1 MKNQLFVVEKRI
13 SEASEQSLAAANDL
27 KLMNSKKN
35 SKNSGDILSVL
46 EKTLFHKLGVDIPIY
61 IADCR
66 KFYAERA
73 KNQIQK
79 INVVQAFSEG
89 PSSKDAV
96 VNRAAALLA
105 ERMAALG
112 VKSTLST
119 SSSSSSSKPES
130 PSGPPKPDKN
140 ELLQQVE
147 QEKTLA
153 LAKIN
158 EFETR
163 FTLLSAKIRRFLA
176 QKPVHDLSK
185 SAKNSSASIKYESGI
200 GLLTKEAL
208 DLFQKLKQIR
218 EAPVPVNRAILP
230 TKQVISGAPFTS
242 AAPLSIS
249 KLAPSAVAHI
259 DEAPAIASTFQATTS
274 AADFVNPLPP
284 SNHVVLAT
292 TFQTHIPST
301 SQISSNAALVT
312 SLPQII
318 PPSFSGESRSP
329 ALPSVA
335 TLQPFPL
342 QSEAL
347 SYAIA
352 PAPID
357 PSNPFNF
364 TSGTTG
370 SFATPSFI
378 PSVSPIAPVYPPVE
392 DKPAVISF
400 GYSEGITIINDGPPL
415 QQPEIQ
421 QQNTLSVFQLMKE
434 KEKQAVEAK
443 KAEELLVKKRSPS
456 PKHFEVLLQSS
467 AHNASTGGKSANS
480 AHISL
485 ATKPFASH
493 LPPTSQH
500 AEPSKPNPF
509 LPKELSAGPVSPA
522 VPVGPTTTAVPLQGP
537 PPPPPPPP
545 LVNSDG
551 SAVAIK
557 SKAVGSADIASISV
571 EKRRPTPADIGAKG
585 PNLFALLQDSRN
597 NLSSKGSGNQ
607 VVAASVCIAPK
618 RNEIPQQTA
627 EHHEISPTQNPVS
640 RTSAAEPIGAAPS
653 SISPTPITVN
663 INSPSEE
670 SDWQFVTNAPL
681 KSGDSDEI
689 RNEIGPFNYEV
700 VAQFDYEGGEG
711 TDLPASIGDI
721 LKVEKEDDE
730 WIYCR
735 NASGRKGWIPR
746 SFTAPVDIPQSVDDL
761 RSPEEIVET
770 PLGSAEV
777 MYDFEARNPD
787 EISCLAGQV
796 VYILAKSEA
805 EWWLVEHSGQRG
817 LIPSNFLQERT
828 VMLKGINDVEAIKDA
843 SLERNPFGSAA
854 LLFSP
859 SASEFP
865 VIEDDE
871 NDLNNGSAE
880 DFSRKEAV
888 SEMVKTERSYVED
901 LMIVKSYFLT
911 PMSKMTVDMLLL
923 FSNFLQI
930 VEVNSAVLRDFEVA
944 FMDGESLGGVF
955 LKHLDHL
962 QCYKLY
968 CENLSGASTY
978 LQKLRSSNPTLQGFL
993 KVFQQII
1000 EYLLFSFH
1008 SFSHSLNKTFLYV
1021 STWTCH
1027 LIF

>member
-1 MKNQLFVVEKRI
+1 MKNQLLVVEKRI
-13 SEASEQSLAAANDL
+13 SEASEQSLAATNDL

-35 SKNSGDILSVL
+35 SKNSGDILSVF
-46 EKTLFHKLGVDIPIY
+46 EKTLFQKLEVDIPIY

-73 KNQIQK
+73 KNQMQK

-89 PSSKDAV
+89 PSSKDVV

-112 VKSTLST
+112 VKSTLSASSY
-119 SSSSSSSKPES
+119 SSSAKPETS
-130 PSGPPKPDKN
+130 SGPPKPDKN

-163 FTLLSAKIRRFLA
+163 FNLVSAKIRRFLA
-176 QKPVHDLSK
+176 QKPVDDSSK

-218 EAPVPVNRAILP
+218 ESPVPVNRDILP
-230 TKQVISGAPFTS
+230 TQQVISGAPFTP
-242 AAPLSIS
+242 AAPLSVS
-249 KLAPSAVAHI
+249 KLAPSVLVAPVNVASTI
-259 DEAPAIASTFQATTS
+259 APTFQATKP

-284 SNHVVLAT
+284 SNPAVPAT

-301 SQISSNAALVT
+301 SQISSNAALVA
-312 SLPQII
+312 SFSPQII
-318 PPSFSGESRSP
+318 PPSFSGESGSP
-329 ALPSVA
+329 VLPSVA
-335 TLQPFPL
+335 TVQPFPV

-347 SYAIA
+347 SYATV
-352 PAPID
+352 PALMD
-357 PSNPFNF
+357 PSNHFHF

-370 SFATPSFI
+370 SLATPSFI

-392 DKPAVISF
+392 DKPAVVSF
-400 GYSEGITIINDGPPL
+400 GHSEGITVINDGPPL

-443 KAEELLVKKRSPS
+443 KAEELLMKKRSPS
-456 PKHFEVLLQSS
+456 PKHFEVPLQGS
-467 AHNASTGGKSANS
+467 AHNAPTGQSVNF
-480 AHISL
+480 AHIPL
-485 ATKPFASH
+485 APKPFASH
-493 LPPTSQH
+493 PPPASQH
-500 AEPSKPNPF
+500 AGPPKPNP
-509 LPKELSAGPVSPA
+509 LIPKELSAVPVSPA
-522 VPVGPTTTAVPLQGP
+522 VPVGPTTTAGPP

-551 SAVAIK
+551 SVAAIK
-557 SKAVGSADIASISV
+557 SVAAGNADIASSSV
-571 EKRRPTPADIGAKG
+571 ETKKPTPADIGAKG
-585 PNLFALLQDSRN
+585 PNLFALLQESRKS
-597 NLSSKGSGNQ
+597 LSSKGSGNKA
-607 VVAASVCIAPK
+607 VSASVSTAATG
-618 RNEIPQQTA
+618 NEIPQQRA
-627 EHHEISPTQNPVS
+627 EHHEISPIQHPAS
-640 RTSAAEPIGAAPS
+640 RTSASEPIGAAPP

-670 SDWQFVTNAPL
+670 SDWQFVTNVPL
-681 KSGDSDEI
+681 KSGDGDEI
-689 RNEIGPFNYEV
+689 HSAIDPFNYEV

-746 SFTAPVDIPQSVDDL
+746 SFTAPVDAPQSVDDL
-761 RSPEEIVET
+761 RSPEEVVET

-777 MYDFEARNPD
+777 MYDFEARNRD

-796 VYILAKSEA
+796 VYILAKSDA
-805 EWWLVEHSGQRG
+805 EWWLVEHSGQKG

-828 VMLKGINDVEAIKDA
+828 VMLKGINDVEVIKDA

-901 LMIVKSYFLT
+901 LMIVKSHFLT

-944 FMDGESLGGVF
+944 LMDGESLGGVF

-993 KVFQQII
+993 KVFQQI
-1000 EYLLFSFH
+1000 
-1008 SFSHSLNKTFLYV
+1008 N
-1021 STWTCH
+1021 
-1027 LIF
+1027 